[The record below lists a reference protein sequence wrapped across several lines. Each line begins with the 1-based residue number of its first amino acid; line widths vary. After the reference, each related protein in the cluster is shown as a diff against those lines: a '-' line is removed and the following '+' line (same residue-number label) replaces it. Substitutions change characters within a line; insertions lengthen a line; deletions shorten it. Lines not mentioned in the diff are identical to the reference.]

1 MISSQPVKKAKVEL
15 SDQHQPPS
23 SEEVLAR
30 IIKHFTKEEKLL
42 KSLELLEKLFGSEG
56 FR

>member
-30 IIKHFTKEEKLL
+30 IIKHFTKEDKLL